1 MRYAF
6 LGVLLAACVAPQI
19 IHDCPSPCSLTQV
32 CDRSVG
38 MCKDDPCNGKC
49 TGSLRCRPGP
59 PPHCAELGV
68 GEANIS
74 APGEQT
80 GPAEPPAIPS
90 SVPSSP

>member
-1 MRYAF
+1 MRFAV
-6 LGVLLAACVAPQI
+6 LWVLLAACVAPQI

-32 CDRSVG
+32 CDHSVG
-38 MCKDDPCNGKC
+38 MCKDDPCGGKC

-68 GEANIS
+68 GEANFS
-74 APGEQT
+74 VPVEPT

-90 SVPSSP
+90 SAPSSP